1 MFNKKQ
7 LEKDMNEIDETL
19 LNDAYFQIYVFLDKD
34 KDKLVKFVDK
44 FGEQQINF
52 PVHLYDR
59 EKVVTYLSNK
69 LANNQEIDVAF
80 ESRLLG
86 YSKRWVNTILREYQ
100 KSKIQDE
107 QNGKEDE

>member
-1 MFNKKQ
+1 
-7 LEKDMNEIDETL
+7 MNEIDETL

-34 KDKLVKFVDK
+34 KDKLLKFVDK

-59 EKVVTYLSNK
+59 EKVVTYLCNK
-69 LANNQEIDVAF
+69 LDNNQEIDVAF